1 MLERI
6 IVVENNENC
15 PLSLSPIKSKV
26 THTHLSEL
34 KSLKRW
40 RVKVKHGKRV
50 HWGWIIGG
58 QLRVLALAGR
68 LLLALIV

>member
-1 MLERI
+1 MRT
-6 IVVENNENC
+6 V
-15 PLSLSPIKSKV
+15 PSLSPHQIKSD